1 MIEGNKAKGDSF
13 EKLALAYFRTDPK
26 FQNIKNV
33 WHQREIPYDVRSN
46 LGLPTNDLG
55 IDILLESVDGDYYPV
70 QCKFHSDPNRAVGW
84 KEASTFIGIL
94 NSNEN
99 FKAGYLSSNAF
110 EVSSNYDKAISGKP
124 IVRLLGSI
132 WDNVDPDPTAKTR
145 EALVPLTPRP
155 HQERAISDAIEYF
168 VKEDNSRGKLIFPCG
183 AGKSLTAFWITQEL
197 GARSVLV
204 AVPSLALVKQTL
216 EVYLREIAATQKTAR
231 WLCVCS
237 DQEIGSADE
246 VKIHTSDLGVPCT
259 TDPTEI
265 RNWLQ
270 RPGEQQQIVFTT
282 YQSGQLL
289 ADIAREEN
297 IAFDLAILDEAHK
310 TVGSTGKLFSYLLFD
325 ENIDIRKRI
334 FMTATERFY
343 SGTKDDIVS
352 MDDPD
357 VYGEVFTQMT
367 FKEAIEQQLLTDYKV
382 ITIDVAKKEIA
393 DFIRE
398 NKLIELDS
406 KWGKETEA
414 RSLAAMIALRK
425 AMKALPIR
433 NAVSFHSSI
442 AKAERND
449 KLQKH
454 ITEAYKLPA
463 IASYTVSG
471 KMSTGQRDRIVNEF
485 ASKKG
490 ALITNARCLTEGVD
504 VPNIDCIVF
513 ADPRKS
519 RIDIVQA
526 LGRALRRKEGKDWG
540 YVILPVVYDGDTHE
554 IDNDNFQEIVSII
567 RGLAANDE
575 RIAEYFKDKQSIE
588 KTGGVQLTN
597 VQLEFLTEILEES
610 QFQSQLEIKLWEGLS
625 RFNWMSFEEAREYV
639 SRLELKN
646 VKEWIL
652 YSKSNDKPSRIPSNP
667 QLTYKNS
674 WLSWGDFLG
683 TGAIAMSKISY
694 LNFEK
699 AKKYVHTL
707 GLLSQN
713 EWYTHWEKN
722 IQAQGIPKYPDGS
735 YKNKGWKNWGDF
747 LGTNRVAYRSIKYL
761 PYEKAR
767 DFIRKL
773 KLKNTSEWGE
783 YCKLGNKPI
792 DIPSNPQNT
801 YKNKGWVSYGE
812 WLGTFTI
819 ASQNRKYLEYNKAK
833 KYVQNLNLRNKK
845 EWLAFCSSVSMPSYL
860 PSKPDRVYS
869 KTNEWVSF
877 SDWLGTELTSD
888 VVFLPFQEAREFV
901 HKLGLQNGKQWL
913 DYCKSGSKPSY
924 IPSNPDKSY
933 KKMGWI
939 NISDWLN
946 AKNRSPHR
954 EFLTFEE
961 LKSYVKKLNIKSTSE
976 WKEFC
981 SSEQHNSK
989 IPKAPDQYYKEWTSW
1004 GDFLGTG
1011 YEINRE
1017 FLSYEEAKVIVHSF
1031 GLKGQKDWKNFSKS
1045 SRRPRNIP
1053 GNPYKVYSKSN
1064 EWRSFGDWLGTGVIA
1079 ASNIQFADF
1088 NTSKIHAINLKLNS
1102 VKEWLEYSKSG
1113 KRPTNIPSNPQN
1125 TYKLSGWTN
1134 WPDFLGYDKKK

>member
-33 WHQREIPYDVRSN
+33 WHQRDIPYDVRSH
-46 LGLPTNDLG
+46 LGLPTNDIG
-55 IDILLESVDGDYYPV
+55 IDILLESVDGEYYPV

-84 KEASTFIGIL
+84 KEASTFFGIV

-110 EVSSNYDKAISGKP
+110 EVSSNYNKVKSTKP

-216 EVYLREIAATQKTAR
+216 EVYLREIAATQKNAR

-237 DQEIGSADE
+237 DQKIGSADE

-282 YQSGQLL
+282 YQSGWLV

-325 ENIDIRKRI
+325 QNIEIRKRI

-367 FKEAIEQQLLTDYKV
+367 FKEAIDQQLLTDYKV

-398 NKLIELDS
+398 NKLVELDS

-454 ITEAYKLPA
+454 ITEAYKLPT

-485 ASKKG
+485 ASKNG

-554 IDNDNFQEIVSII
+554 IDNDSFQEIVSII

-575 RIAEYFKDKQSIE
+575 RIVEYFKYKQSIV
-588 KTGGVQLTN
+588 KTGGGLLSNEQFM
-597 VQLEFLTEILEES
+597 FLTEALAES
-610 QFQSQLEIKLWEGLS
+610 QFQNQLEIKLWESLS
-625 RFNWMSFEEAREYV
+625 RFSWPPYEEAKEFV
-639 SRLELKN
+639 KALGLKN
-646 VKEWIL
+646 AREWRS
-652 YSKSNDKPSRIPSNP
+652 YSSSGNRPAEIPSAPNVV
-667 QLTYKNS
+667 YS
-674 WLSWGDFLG
+674 
-683 TGAIAMSKISY
+683 
-694 LNFEK
+694 
-699 AKKYVHTL
+699 
-707 GLLSQN
+707 
-713 EWYTHWEKN
+713 
-722 IQAQGIPKYPDGS
+722 
-735 YKNKGWKNWGDF
+735 NKG
-747 LGTNRVAYRSIKYL
+747 
-761 PYEKAR
+761 
-767 DFIRKL
+767 
-773 KLKNTSEWGE
+773 
-783 YCKLGNKPI
+783 
-792 DIPSNPQNT
+792 
-801 YKNKGWVSYGE
+801 
-812 WLGTFTI
+812 FT
-819 ASQNRKYLEYNKAK
+819 KWE
-833 KYVQNLNLRNKK
+833 
-845 EWLAFCSSVSMPSYL
+845 
-860 PSKPDRVYS
+860 
-869 KTNEWVSF
+869 
-877 SDWLGTELTSD
+877 DWLGIRLTQRYVDYLEFS
-888 VVFLPFQEAREFV
+888 EARAFV
-901 HKLGLQNGKQWL
+901 HKLELKTQTEWRAYARSELRPDNIPTNPQRTYKHTGWKGWPDWVGIARIANQNRTYLDYFEAQARVGLLNLRSNKEWL
-913 DYCKSGSKPSY
+913 NYCKSGMRPAELPSA
-924 IPSNPDKSY
+924 PDVVY
-933 KKMGWI
+933 KGKGWI
-939 NISDWLN
+939 S
-946 AKNRSPHR
+946 
-954 EFLTFEE
+954 
-961 LKSYVKKLNIKSTSE
+961 
-976 WKEFC
+976 
-981 SSEQHNSK
+981 
-989 IPKAPDQYYKEWTSW
+989 
-1004 GDFLGTG
+1004 
-1011 YEINRE
+1011 
-1017 FLSYEEAKVIVHSF
+1017 
-1031 GLKGQKDWKNFSKS
+1031 
-1045 SRRPRNIP
+1045 
-1053 GNPYKVYSKSN
+1053 
-1064 EWRSFGDWLGTGVIA
+1064 
-1079 ASNIQFADF
+1079 
-1088 NTSKIHAINLKLNS
+1088 
-1102 VKEWLEYSKSG
+1102 
-1113 KRPTNIPSNPQN
+1113 
-1125 TYKLSGWTN
+1125 
-1134 WPDFLGYDKKK
+1134 WPDFLGYEKK

>member
-33 WHQREIPYDVRSN
+33 WHQRDIPYDVRSH

-55 IDILLESVDGDYYPV
+55 IDILLESVDGEYYPV

-132 WDNVDPDPTAKTR
+132 WDTVDPDPTAKTR
-145 EALVPLTPRP
+145 ETLVSLKPRP
-155 HQERAISDAIEYF
+155 HQEKAINDAIEYF
-168 VKEDNSRGKLIFPCG
+168 VKEENSRGKLIFPCG
-183 AGKSLTAFWITQEL
+183 AGKSLTGFWITQKL
-197 GARSVLV
+197 DAKSILV

-216 EVYLREIAATQKTAR
+216 EVYLREIAASQKNAR

-237 DQEIGSADE
+237 DKPIGSTDE

-282 YQSGQLL
+282 YQSGRLV

-325 ENIDIRKRI
+325 QNVEIRKRI

-343 SGTKDDIVS
+343 SGSKDDIVS

-367 FKEAIEQQLLTDYKV
+367 FKEAINLELLTDYKV

-398 NKLIELDS
+398 NKLVELDS

-540 YVILPVVYDGDTHE
+540 YVILPVVYDGETHE

-575 RIAEYFKDKQSIE
+575 RIVEYFKDKRIIE
-588 KTGGVQLTN
+588 RTGGGFLSNEQFM
-597 VQLEFLTEILEES
+597 FLTEALMES
-610 QFQSQLEIKLWEGLS
+610 TFQNQLEIKLWESLS
-625 RFNWMSFEEAREYV
+625 RFSWPTYEVAREFVRALGLKNPREWRTYSSSGNRPVEIPSAPNVVYENKGFTKWEDWLGIRLTQRYVNFLEFTEARAFV
-639 SRLELKN
+639 HKQELKSQ
-646 VKEWIL
+646 KEWREYAKSGLRPDNIPTNPQRTYEQSGWKGWPDWVGSARIANQNRTYFNYKEAEAFARHL
-652 YSKSNDKPSRIPSNP
+652 DLRSAKEWLSYSKSGMRPAEIPS
-667 QLTYKNS
+667 
-674 WLSWGDFLG
+674 
-683 TGAIAMSKISY
+683 A
-694 LNFEK
+694 
-699 AKKYVHTL
+699 
-707 GLLSQN
+707 
-713 EWYTHWEKN
+713 
-722 IQAQGIPKYPDGS
+722 PDVV
-735 YKNKGWKNWGDF
+735 YKNKGW
-747 LGTNRVAYRSIKYL
+747 
-761 PYEKAR
+761 E
-767 DFIRKL
+767 
-773 KLKNTSEWGE
+773 
-783 YCKLGNKPI
+783 
-792 DIPSNPQNT
+792 
-801 YKNKGWVSYGE
+801 
-812 WLGTFTI
+812 
-819 ASQNRKYLEYNKAK
+819 
-833 KYVQNLNLRNKK
+833 
-845 EWLAFCSSVSMPSYL
+845 
-860 PSKPDRVYS
+860 
-869 KTNEWVSF
+869 
-877 SDWLGTELTSD
+877 DW
-888 VVFLPFQEAREFV
+888 
-901 HKLGLQNGKQWL
+901 
-913 DYCKSGSKPSY
+913 
-924 IPSNPDKSY
+924 
-933 KKMGWI
+933 
-939 NISDWLN
+939 
-946 AKNRSPHR
+946 
-954 EFLTFEE
+954 
-961 LKSYVKKLNIKSTSE
+961 
-976 WKEFC
+976 
-981 SSEQHNSK
+981 
-989 IPKAPDQYYKEWTSW
+989 
-1004 GDFLGTG
+1004 
-1011 YEINRE
+1011 
-1017 FLSYEEAKVIVHSF
+1017 
-1031 GLKGQKDWKNFSKS
+1031 
-1045 SRRPRNIP
+1045 
-1053 GNPYKVYSKSN
+1053 
-1064 EWRSFGDWLGTGVIA
+1064 
-1079 ASNIQFADF
+1079 
-1088 NTSKIHAINLKLNS
+1088 
-1102 VKEWLEYSKSG
+1102 
-1113 KRPTNIPSNPQN
+1113 PT
-1125 TYKLSGWTN
+1125 W
-1134 WPDFLGYDKKK
+1134 LGYDRKRLHQDQKK

>member
-33 WHQREIPYDVRSN
+33 WHQRDIPYDVRSH
-46 LGLPTNDLG
+46 LGLPTNDIG
-55 IDILLESVDGDYYPV
+55 IDILLESVDGEYYPV

-84 KEASTFIGIL
+84 KEASTFFGIV

-110 EVSSNYDKAISGKP
+110 EVSSNYNKVKSTKP

-216 EVYLREIAATQKTAR
+216 EVYLREIAATQKNAR

-237 DQEIGSADE
+237 DPEIGSADE
-246 VKIHTSDLGVPCT
+246 VKIQTSDLGVPCT

-325 ENIDIRKRI
+325 QNIDIRKRI

-343 SGTKDDIVS
+343 SGSKDDIVS

-367 FKEAIEQQLLTDYKV
+367 FKEAIDQQLLTDYKV

-398 NKLIELDS
+398 NKLVELDS

-554 IDNDNFQEIVSII
+554 IDNDSFQEILSII

-575 RIAEYFKDKQSIE
+575 RIVEYFKDKQSIE
-588 KTGGVQLTN
+588 KTGGGQLIN
-597 VQLEFLTEILEES
+597 VQLEFLTETLEES
-610 QFQSQLEIKLWEGLS
+610 QFQNQLGIKLWENLS
-625 RFNWMSFEEAREYV
+625 RFNWMSFGEAREYV
-639 SRLELKN
+639 RGLNLKN
-646 VKEWIL
+646 QVDWSNFI
-652 YSKSNDKPSRIPSNP
+652 KSR
-667 QLTYKNS
+667 
-674 WLSWGDFLG
+674 
-683 TGAIAMSKISY
+683 
-694 LNFEK
+694 
-699 AKKYVHTL
+699 
-707 GLLSQN
+707 
-713 EWYTHWEKN
+713 
-722 IQAQGIPKYPDGS
+722 
-735 YKNKGWKNWGDF
+735 
-747 LGTNRVAYRSIKYL
+747 R
-761 PYEKAR
+761 
-767 DFIRKL
+767 
-773 KLKNTSEWGE
+773 
-783 YCKLGNKPI
+783 CPI
-792 DIPSNPQNT
+792 DIPSSPHLT
-801 YKNKGWVSYGE
+801 YKNYGWVS
-812 WLGTFTI
+812 L
-819 ASQNRKYLEYNKAK
+819 
-833 KYVQNLNLRNKK
+833 
-845 EWLAFCSSVSMPSYL
+845 
-860 PSKPDRVYS
+860 
-869 KTNEWVSF
+869 
-877 SDWLGTELTSD
+877 
-888 VVFLPFQEAREFV
+888 
-901 HKLGLQNGKQWL
+901 
-913 DYCKSGSKPSY
+913 
-924 IPSNPDKSY
+924 
-933 KKMGWI
+933 
-939 NISDWLN
+939 
-946 AKNRSPHR
+946 
-954 EFLTFEE
+954 
-961 LKSYVKKLNIKSTSE
+961 
-976 WKEFC
+976 
-981 SSEQHNSK
+981 
-989 IPKAPDQYYKEWTSW
+989 
-1004 GDFLGTG
+1004 
-1011 YEINRE
+1011 
-1017 FLSYEEAKVIVHSF
+1017 
-1031 GLKGQKDWKNFSKS
+1031 
-1045 SRRPRNIP
+1045 
-1053 GNPYKVYSKSN
+1053 
-1064 EWRSFGDWLGTGVIA
+1064 GDWLGTNRIA
-1079 ASNIQFADF
+1079 NQDRIWMDF
-1088 NTSKIHAINLKLNS
+1088 NKANFYVKSLNLKNN
-1102 VKEWLEYSKSG
+1102 KDWRAFAKSA
-1113 KRPTNIPSNPQN
+1113 KRPSNIPSSPDVVYLN
-1125 TYKLSGWTN
+1125 SGWSNWGDWLGTYSLSSKEVQYLEFSEARSYVRQLN
-1134 WPDFLGYDKKK
+1134 LKNYTEWRAFARSNNRPNNIPSDPNEKYKNDGWISLGDWLGTKNLAYKNQRWVDFEEARTLVRQLNFGSHQEWLSFAQSDKRPREIPSAPDKKYENSGWISWPDFLGYEKK

>member
-33 WHQREIPYDVRSN
+33 WHQRDIPYDVRSQ
-46 LGLPTNDLG
+46 LGLPSNDLG
-55 IDILLESVDGDYYPV
+55 IDILLESVDGEYYPV

-132 WDNVDPDPTAKTR
+132 WDTVDPDPTAKTR

-197 GARSVLV
+197 GAKSVLV

-216 EVYLREIAATQKTAR
+216 EVYLREIAATQKNAR

-259 TDPTEI
+259 TDPAEI

-282 YQSGQLL
+282 YQSGRLV

-325 ENIDIRKRI
+325 ENIEIRKRI

-367 FKEAIEQQLLTDYKV
+367 FKEAIDQQLLTDYKV

-398 NKLIELDS
+398 NKLVELDS

-454 ITEAYKLPA
+454 ITEAYKLPT

-485 ASKKG
+485 ASKNG

-554 IDNDNFQEIVSII
+554 IDNDSFQEILSII

-575 RIAEYFKDKQSIE
+575 RIVEYFKDKQSIE
-588 KTGGVQLTN
+588 RTGGGLLSNEQFM
-597 VQLEFLTEILEES
+597 FLTEALAES
-610 QFQSQLEIKLWEGLS
+610 QFQNQLGIKVWENLS
-625 RFNWMSFEEAREYV
+625 RFSWLPFEEAREFV
-639 SRLELKN
+639 RTLGLKN
-646 VKEWIL
+646 QKEWI
-652 YSKSNDKPSRIPSNP
+652 YFYKSQSRPLNIPSAP
-667 QLTYKNS
+667 EVVYA
-674 WLSWGDFLG
+674 G
-683 TGAIAMSKISY
+683 
-694 LNFEK
+694 
-699 AKKYVHTL
+699 
-707 GLLSQN
+707 
-713 EWYTHWEKN
+713 
-722 IQAQGIPKYPDGS
+722 
-735 YKNKGWKNWGDF
+735 KGWDGIGDW
-747 LGTNRVAYRSIKYL
+747 LGTNRIANFNKTYR
-761 PYEKAR
+761 PFNEAR
-767 DFIRKL
+767 EFARL
-773 KLKNTSEWGE
+773 LNLNSMAEWRSF
-783 YCKLGNKPI
+783 CKTGKKPE
-792 DIPSNPQNT
+792 DIP
-801 YKNKGWVSYGE
+801 YH
-812 WLGTFTI
+812 
-819 ASQNRKYLEYNKAK
+819 
-833 KYVQNLNLRNKK
+833 
-845 EWLAFCSSVSMPSYL
+845 
-860 PSKPDRVYS
+860 PDRTYDGIGFV
-869 KTNEWVSF
+869 NF
-877 SDWLGTELTSD
+877 SDWLGTKTIATYKRNYLGYNDAKRIVHQFKLQNQKEWREFKTSQELPVNIPADPEQVYKSKGWIDWRDWLGYNRPTNFNR
-888 VVFLPFQEAREFV
+888 VFLNFQDARNYCRQ
-901 HKLGLQNGKQWL
+901 LGLANVKQWN
-913 DYCKSGSKPSY
+913 DWRKSGRRPNDV
-924 IPSNPDKSY
+924 PSNPD
-933 KKMGWI
+933 
-939 NISDWLN
+939 
-946 AKNRSPHR
+946 
-954 EFLTFEE
+954 
-961 LKSYVKKLNIKSTSE
+961 
-976 WKEFC
+976 
-981 SSEQHNSK
+981 
-989 IPKAPDQYYKEWTSW
+989 YYYEEWTS
-1004 GDFLGTG
+1004 
-1011 YEINRE
+1011 
-1017 FLSYEEAKVIVHSF
+1017 
-1031 GLKGQKDWKNFSKS
+1031 
-1045 SRRPRNIP
+1045 
-1053 GNPYKVYSKSN
+1053 
-1064 EWRSFGDWLGTGVIA
+1064 
-1079 ASNIQFADF
+1079 
-1088 NTSKIHAINLKLNS
+1088 
-1102 VKEWLEYSKSG
+1102 
-1113 KRPTNIPSNPQN
+1113 
-1125 TYKLSGWTN
+1125 
-1134 WPDFLGYDKKK
+1134 WPDFLGYEKK

>member
-33 WHQREIPYDVRSN
+33 WHQRDIPYDVRSH
-46 LGLPTNDLG
+46 LGLPTNDIG

-110 EVSSNYDKAISGKP
+110 EVSSNYDKISGKP

-132 WDNVDPDPTAKTR
+132 WDTVDPDPTAKTR

-168 VKEDNSRGKLIFPCG
+168 VKEGNSRGKLIFPCG
-183 AGKSLTAFWITQEL
+183 AGKSLTGFWITQKL
-197 GARSVLV
+197 DAKSILV

-216 EVYLREIAATQKTAR
+216 EVYLREIAATQKNAR

-237 DQEIGSADE
+237 DQEIGSTDE

-282 YQSGQLL
+282 YQSGRLV

-325 ENIDIRKRI
+325 QNIEIRKRI

-343 SGTKDDIVS
+343 SGSKDDIVS

-367 FKEAIEQQLLTDYKV
+367 FKEAINLELLTDYKV

-393 DFIRE
+393 DFVRE
-398 NKLIELDS
+398 NKLVELDS

-485 ASKKG
+485 ASKNG

-554 IDNDNFQEIVSII
+554 IDNDNFSEIISIV

-575 RIAEYFKDKQSIE
+575 RISEYFKDKNSLE
-588 KTGGVQLTN
+588 KAGGGKLSEDQFKYLSET
-597 VQLEFLTEILEES
+597 LDESEFK
-610 QFQSQLEIKLWEGLS
+610 SQLGIKLWEGLS
-625 RFNWMSFEEAREYV
+625 RFNWLPYDEARKFVHSLSLSSAKAYQKYV
-639 SRLELKN
+639 GGSAKNLRIPINPRGVYKNSGFISMPDFVGYDSYFTEFLSYEDAVVYLSDKTIKSVKSYRELLKSNPNLRLPHSPWKVYSENWDKASGWSGFLSKTKSPQELSKDFLNFSDARIYVHQLGFRTGEDWIFYTKSDRFPDFLPKAPQIVYHEFAGIEDWLGPTYLGRDERWKLKYLSFNEAKKIVAKEKFKNEEEFKNWSSRPENIPSKPRRVYQDEWQGIRDFIGADSYFQEFLDYDEARVHVQKIPIQSAKHYHRYLKEGSIKGLPTVPEKVYAKDWELN
-646 VKEWIL
+646 DGWYGFLGKEKIQYDFL
-652 YSKSNDKPSRIPSNP
+652 NYYQLAYCCKQNGVTTKLQYSKWAKSINYSLNQKRIPSNP
-667 QLTYKNS
+667 
-674 WLSWGDFLG
+674 
-683 TGAIAMSKISY
+683 A
-694 LNFEK
+694 
-699 AKKYVHTL
+699 
-707 GLLSQN
+707 
-713 EWYTHWEKN
+713 
-722 IQAQGIPKYPDGS
+722 
-735 YKNKGWKNWGDF
+735 
-747 LGTNRVAYRSIKYL
+747 VAYSANNL
-761 PYEKAR
+761 WQG
-767 DFIRKL
+767 
-773 KLKNTSEWGE
+773 WG
-783 YCKLGNKPI
+783 KFRQDGIL
-792 DIPSNPQNT
+792 
-801 YKNKGWVSYGE
+801 
-812 WLGTFTI
+812 
-819 ASQNRKYLEYNKAK
+819 
-833 KYVQNLNLRNKK
+833 
-845 EWLAFCSSVSMPSYL
+845 SS
-860 PSKPDRVYS
+860 
-869 KTNEWVSF
+869 
-877 SDWLGTELTSD
+877 
-888 VVFLPFQEAREFV
+888 
-901 HKLGLQNGKQWL
+901 
-913 DYCKSGSKPSY
+913 
-924 IPSNPDKSY
+924 
-933 KKMGWI
+933 
-939 NISDWLN
+939 
-946 AKNRSPHR
+946 
-954 EFLTFEE
+954 
-961 LKSYVKKLNIKSTSE
+961 
-976 WKEFC
+976 
-981 SSEQHNSK
+981 
-989 IPKAPDQYYKEWTSW
+989 
-1004 GDFLGTG
+1004 
-1011 YEINRE
+1011 
-1017 FLSYEEAKVIVHSF
+1017 
-1031 GLKGQKDWKNFSKS
+1031 
-1045 SRRPRNIP
+1045 
-1053 GNPYKVYSKSN
+1053 
-1064 EWRSFGDWLGTGVIA
+1064 
-1079 ASNIQFADF
+1079 
-1088 NTSKIHAINLKLNS
+1088 
-1102 VKEWLEYSKSG
+1102 
-1113 KRPTNIPSNPQN
+1113 
-1125 TYKLSGWTN
+1125 
-1134 WPDFLGYDKKK
+1134 

>member
-33 WHQREIPYDVRSN
+33 WHQRDIPYDVRSH
-46 LGLPTNDLG
+46 LGLPTNDIG
-55 IDILLESVDGDYYPV
+55 IDILLESVDGEYYPV

-132 WDNVDPDPTAKTR
+132 WDTVDPDPTAKTR
-145 EALVPLTPRP
+145 ETLVPLKPRP
-155 HQERAISDAIEYF
+155 HQEKAINDAIEYF
-168 VKEDNSRGKLIFPCG
+168 VKEENSRGKLIFPCG
-183 AGKSLTAFWITQEL
+183 AGKSLTGFWITQKL
-197 GARSVLV
+197 DAKSILV

-216 EVYLREIAATQKTAR
+216 EVYLREIAATQKNAR

-237 DQEIGSADE
+237 DKEIGSADE

-259 TDPTEI
+259 TDPNEI

-282 YQSGQLL
+282 YQSGRLV

-325 ENIDIRKRI
+325 QNIDIRKRI

-343 SGTKDDIVS
+343 SGSKDDIVS

-367 FKEAIEQQLLTDYKV
+367 FKEAINLELLTDYKV

-398 NKLIELDS
+398 NKLVELDS

-454 ITEAYKLPA
+454 ITEAYNLPA

-540 YVILPVVYDGDTHE
+540 YVILPVVYDGETHE

-575 RIAEYFKDKQSIE
+575 RIVEYFKDKNSLE
-588 KTGGVQLTN
+588 KTGGAQLTN
-597 VQLEFLTEILEES
+597 VQLEFLTEILQES
-610 QFQSQLEIKLWEGLS
+610 QFQSQLEIKLWENLS
-625 RFNWMSFEEAREYV
+625 RFNWLPFEEARELIRALGLKNTGDWRDYIRSEKFPLEIPKKPEQTYKNRGWISLGDWLGTGKIANQNRV
-639 SRLELKN
+639 FLPFEEAREIARALELKN
-646 VKEWIL
+646 WRQWGDYVKAREIGQH
-652 YSKSNDKPSRIPSNP
+652 NIPSEP
-667 QLTYKNS
+667 SVT
-674 WLSWGDFLG
+674 
-683 TGAIAMSKISY
+683 Y
-694 LNFEK
+694 LN
-699 AKKYVHTL
+699 
-707 GLLSQN
+707 S
-713 EWYTHWEKN
+713 
-722 IQAQGIPKYPDGS
+722 
-735 YKNKGWKNWGDF
+735 
-747 LGTNRVAYRSIKYL
+747 
-761 PYEKAR
+761 
-767 DFIRKL
+767 
-773 KLKNTSEWGE
+773 
-783 YCKLGNKPI
+783 
-792 DIPSNPQNT
+792 
-801 YKNKGWVSYGE
+801 
-812 WLGTFTI
+812 
-819 ASQNRKYLEYNKAK
+819 
-833 KYVQNLNLRNKK
+833 
-845 EWLAFCSSVSMPSYL
+845 
-860 PSKPDRVYS
+860 
-869 KTNEWVSF
+869 
-877 SDWLGTELTSD
+877 
-888 VVFLPFQEAREFV
+888 
-901 HKLGLQNGKQWL
+901 
-913 DYCKSGSKPSY
+913 
-924 IPSNPDKSY
+924 
-933 KKMGWI
+933 GWI
-939 NISDWLN
+939 D
-946 AKNRSPHR
+946 
-954 EFLTFEE
+954 
-961 LKSYVKKLNIKSTSE
+961 
-976 WKEFC
+976 
-981 SSEQHNSK
+981 
-989 IPKAPDQYYKEWTSW
+989 
-1004 GDFLGTG
+1004 
-1011 YEINRE
+1011 
-1017 FLSYEEAKVIVHSF
+1017 
-1031 GLKGQKDWKNFSKS
+1031 
-1045 SRRPRNIP
+1045 
-1053 GNPYKVYSKSN
+1053 
-1064 EWRSFGDWLGTGVIA
+1064 FGDWLGTNSISTKKRQYKEYNDALKFVHSLNFSSTKEWFDYCESGNKPNDIPVLPYK
-1079 ASNIQFADF
+1079 
-1088 NTSKIHAINLKLNS
+1088 TYKSKGWTFWGEWLGTMRLGNQSRVYLPFTEAREFVRQLKLSNEKEWKDFCVS
-1102 VKEWLEYSKSG
+1102 GNKPDNIPAKPYRNYKHLGWIGLGDWLGTNRISNTNKVFLPFEEARHFARQLKLQGVKEWRHFCNSDSKPDNIPTSPNQTYKNTGWIDFGDWLGTNRISNGNKVFLPFEEARSIVHLLNLKNQKEWHEYAKSNNRKAEIPTSPQTKYRDSGWISWGDWLGTSRIGNSSVIFREFADAKNFAQSLNLSNVKEWNIWSKSEE
-1113 KRPTNIPSNPQN
+1113 RPKDVPSNPQN

-1134 WPDFLGYDKKK
+1134 WSDFLGYDKKK

>member
-33 WHQREIPYDVRSN
+33 WHQRDIPYDVRSH
-46 LGLPTNDLG
+46 LGLPTNDIG
-55 IDILLESVDGDYYPV
+55 IDILLESVDGEYYPV

-132 WDNVDPDPTAKTR
+132 WDTVDPDPTAKTR

-168 VKEDNSRGKLIFPCG
+168 VKEGNSRGKLIFPCG

-246 VKIHTSDLGVPCT
+246 VKIRTSDLGVPCT

-282 YQSGQLL
+282 YQSGRLV

-367 FKEAIEQQLLTDYKV
+367 FKEAIDQQLLTDYKV

-398 NKLIELDS
+398 NKLVELDS

-554 IDNDNFQEIVSII
+554 IDNDSFQEIVSII

-575 RIAEYFKDKQSIE
+575 RIVEYFRDKQSIE
-588 KTGGVQLTN
+588 KTGGGQLTN

-610 QFQSQLEIKLWEGLS
+610 QFQSQLEIKLWENLS
-625 RFNWMSFEEAREYV
+625 RFNWMPFEEARV
-639 SRLELKN
+639 FARSLTLKN
-646 VKEWIL
+646 QA
-652 YSKSNDKPSRIPSNP
+652 D
-667 QLTYKNS
+667 
-674 WLSWGDFLG
+674 WL
-683 TGAIAMSKISY
+683 K
-694 LNFEK
+694 
-699 AKKYVHTL
+699 
-707 GLLSQN
+707 
-713 EWYTHWEKN
+713 
-722 IQAQGIPKYPDGS
+722 
-735 YKNKGWKNWGDF
+735 
-747 LGTNRVAYRSIKYL
+747 
-761 PYEKAR
+761 
-767 DFIRKL
+767 FIRSRKRPL
-773 KLKNTSEWGE
+773 NLPTSPH
-783 YCKLGNKPI
+783 L
-792 DIPSNPQNT
+792 T
-801 YKNKGWVSYGE
+801 YKNKGW
-812 WLGTFTI
+812 
-819 ASQNRKYLEYNKAK
+819 
-833 KYVQNLNLRNKK
+833 
-845 EWLAFCSSVSMPSYL
+845 
-860 PSKPDRVYS
+860 
-869 KTNEWVSF
+869 
-877 SDWLGTELTSD
+877 
-888 VVFLPFQEAREFV
+888 
-901 HKLGLQNGKQWL
+901 
-913 DYCKSGSKPSY
+913 
-924 IPSNPDKSY
+924 
-933 KKMGWI
+933 
-939 NISDWLN
+939 
-946 AKNRSPHR
+946 
-954 EFLTFEE
+954 
-961 LKSYVKKLNIKSTSE
+961 
-976 WKEFC
+976 
-981 SSEQHNSK
+981 
-989 IPKAPDQYYKEWTSW
+989 
-1004 GDFLGTG
+1004 
-1011 YEINRE
+1011 
-1017 FLSYEEAKVIVHSF
+1017 LS
-1031 GLKGQKDWKNFSKS
+1031 L
-1045 SRRPRNIP
+1045 
-1053 GNPYKVYSKSN
+1053 
-1064 EWRSFGDWLGTGVIA
+1064 GDWLGTNSIA
-1079 ASNIQFADF
+1079 NQNRIWMDFQNARSFVRSLNLKGSSDWRAYAKSIERPSNIPYNPDIIYK
-1088 NTSKIHAINLKLNS
+1088 NKGWSNWGDWLGTYSLSSKEVQYLEFSEARSYVRQLNLKNYT
-1102 VKEWLEYSKSG
+1102 EWRAFARSNN
-1113 KRPTNIPSNPQN
+1113 RPNNIPSDPNEK
-1125 TYKLSGWTN
+1125 YKNDGWISLGDWLGTKNLAYKNQRWVDFEEARTIVRQLNFGSNKEWRSFAQSDKRPREIPSAPDKKYKNSGWIS
-1134 WPDFLGYDKKK
+1134 WSDFLGYDIKK

>member
-33 WHQREIPYDVRSN
+33 WHQRDIPYDVRSH
-46 LGLPTNDLG
+46 LGLPTNDIG
-55 IDILLESVDGDYYPV
+55 IDILLESVDGEYYPV

-110 EVSSNYDKAISGKP
+110 EVSSNYDKVDKGSGKP

-132 WDNVDPDPTAKTR
+132 WDTVDPDPTAKTR
-145 EALVPLTPRP
+145 ETLVPLKPRP
-155 HQERAISDAIEYF
+155 HQEKAINDAIEYF
-168 VKEDNSRGKLIFPCG
+168 VKEENSRGKLIFPCG
-183 AGKSLTAFWITQEL
+183 AGKSLTGFWITQKL
-197 GARSVLV
+197 DAKSILV

-216 EVYLREIAATQKTAR
+216 EVYLREIAASQKNAR

-237 DQEIGSADE
+237 DEEIGSTDE
-246 VKIHTSDLGVPCT
+246 VRIHTSDLGVPCT

-282 YQSGQLL
+282 YQSGPLV
-289 ADIAREEN
+289 ANIAREEN

-325 ENIDIRKRI
+325 QNIEIRKRI

-343 SGTKDDIVS
+343 SGSKDDIVS

-367 FKEAIEQQLLTDYKV
+367 FKEAINLELLTDYKI

-398 NKLIELDS
+398 NKLVELDS

-425 AMKALPIR
+425 AIKALPIR

-485 ASKKG
+485 ASKNG

-504 VPNIDCIVF
+504 VPNIDCIIF

-554 IDNDNFQEIVSII
+554 IDNDNFQEILSII

-575 RIAEYFKDKQSIE
+575 RIVEYFKDKQIIE
-588 KTGGVQLTN
+588 RTGGGLLSNEQFM
-597 VQLEFLTEILEES
+597 FLTEALMES
-610 QFQSQLEIKLWEGLS
+610 TFQNQLEIKLWESLS
-625 RFNWMSFEEAREYV
+625 RFSWLPFEEAREFV
-639 SRLELKN
+639 RALGLKN
-646 VKEWIL
+646 LSEWQQFT
-652 YSKSNDKPSRIPSNP
+652 KS
-667 QLTYKNS
+667 
-674 WLSWGDFLG
+674 
-683 TGAIAMSKISY
+683 
-694 LNFEK
+694 
-699 AKKYVHTL
+699 
-707 GLLSQN
+707 
-713 EWYTHWEKN
+713 
-722 IQAQGIPKYPDGS
+722 
-735 YKNKGWKNWGDF
+735 
-747 LGTNRVAYRSIKYL
+747 
-761 PYEKAR
+761 KAR
-767 DFIRKL
+767 PK
-773 KLKNTSEWGE
+773 
-783 YCKLGNKPI
+783 
-792 DIPSNPQNT
+792 DIPSNPGSI
-801 YKNKGWVSYGE
+801 YEGWG
-812 WLGTFTI
+812 G
-819 ASQNRKYLEYNKAK
+819 
-833 KYVQNLNLRNKK
+833 
-845 EWLAFCSSVSMPSYL
+845 L
-860 PSKPDRVYS
+860 P
-869 KTNEWVSF
+869 
-877 SDWLGTELTSD
+877 DWLGTRNVATRYNQYLE
-888 VVFLPFQEAREFV
+888 FKEARDFV
-901 HKLGLQNGKQWL
+901 HR
-913 DYCKSGSKPSY
+913 
-924 IPSNPDKSY
+924 
-933 KKMGWI
+933 
-939 NISDWLN
+939 LN
-946 AKNRSPHR
+946 
-954 EFLTFEE
+954 
-961 LKSYVKKLNIKSTSE
+961 LKS
-976 WKEFC
+976 
-981 SSEQHNSK
+981 
-989 IPKAPDQYYKEWTSW
+989 
-1004 GDFLGTG
+1004 
-1011 YEINRE
+1011 
-1017 FLSYEEAKVIVHSF
+1017 
-1031 GLKGQKDWKNFSKS
+1031 QKDW
-1045 SRRPRNIP
+1045 RQ
-1053 GNPYKVYSKSN
+1053 YSKSKDRPLN
-1064 EWRSFGDWLGTGVIA
+1064 IPKTPSVVYQDKGWDGDGDWLGTNRIA
-1079 ASNIQFADF
+1079 NFNKTYRPFNDAREFAKSLNLNTVAEWRAFCKSGRKPEDIPYHPDRTYKGIGFVDYPDWLGSKTIATKNRTYLDYIDAKRIVHQFNF
-1088 NTSKIHAINLKLNS
+1088 QNQ
-1102 VKEWLEYSKSG
+1102 KEWREFCASGELPLNFPANPDQVYKGKGWKDWPDWLGHNKLSNVNRVFLNFQDARNYCRQLGLANVKQWNDWRKSG
-1113 KRPTNIPSNPQN
+1113 RRPNDVPANPD
-1125 TYKLSGWTN
+1125 YYYEEWTN